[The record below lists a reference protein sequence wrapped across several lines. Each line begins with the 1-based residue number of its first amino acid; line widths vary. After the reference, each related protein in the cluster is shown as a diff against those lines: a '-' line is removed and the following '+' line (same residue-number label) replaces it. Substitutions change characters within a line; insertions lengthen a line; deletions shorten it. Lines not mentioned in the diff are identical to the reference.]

1 MASPSNHWK
10 LGLFVVCGVTLGLTA
25 LVLFSARSLR
35 TETVQYKSYFDESVQ
50 GLEVGSP
57 VKFRGVTIGKVSAI
71 DVGPDRRHVAVT
83 SELGE
88 DEINVMGIGSGKGKK
103 LAIKVPPDLRVQI
116 ASAGITGVKFV
127 QLDFFPIKANPPPD
141 LPFPV
146 SVNYIPAA
154 VSTMKNLEDAVIHA
168 VDRFPDMTDA
178 AMKVMDKLNQLLKD
192 VDDRHLPAHA
202 ASVLAKADAALSTVQ
217 GVVAKLDTGRM
228 GAQAEK
234 TLLELDGMAMRMNR
248 ILDRIDGD
256 KGMVMS
262 AQRASDAVGDAALSA
277 RGLGEDLSTTLRDFQ
292 LLTESLLKLTDALER
307 DSDMLV
313 KGRAK
318 GAR

>member
-25 LVLFSARSLR
+25 LVVFSARSLR
-35 TETVQYKSYFDESVQ
+35 IETAQYKSYFNESVQ
-50 GLEVGSP
+50 GLETGSP
-57 VKFRGVTIGKVSAI
+57 VKFRGVTIGRVSAI
-71 DVGPDRRHVAVT
+71 DVAPDRRHVAVT
-83 SELGE
+83 SELGV
-88 DEINVMGIGSGKGKK
+88 DAINLMGLGSGKGKT
-103 LAIKVPPDLRVQI
+103 LAIKVPPDMRVQI

-127 QLDFFPIKANPPPD
+127 QLDFFPIKSNPPPD

-154 VSTMKNLEDAVIHA
+154 MSTMKNLEDAVIHA
-168 VDRFPDMTDA
+168 VDRFPEMIEA
-178 AMKVMDKLNQLLKD
+178 VMKLMDQLNHLVND
-192 VDDRHLPAHA
+192 VDDRHLPAQA
-202 ASVLAKADAALSTVQ
+202 ASMLARADTALSTVQ
-217 GVVAKLDTGRM
+217 TAVARLDTGKI
-228 GAQAEK
+228 GTQTEN
-234 TLLELDGMAMRMNR
+234 TLSELTGTAVRMNR
-248 ILDRIDGD
+248 ILDRLDGD
-256 KGMVMS
+256 KGIVTS
-262 AQRASDAVGDAALSA
+262 AKRASDAVGDAALSA
-277 RGLGEDLSTTLRDFQ
+277 RGLGDDLSTTLREFQ

>member
-1 MASPSNHWK
+1 VASPSNHWK
-10 LGLFVVCGVTLGLTA
+10 LGLFVVCGVTLGLGA
-25 LVLFSARSLR
+25 LVLFSARSLQ
-35 TETVQYKSYFDESVQ
+35 TETVQYKSYFNESVQ
-50 GLEVGSP
+50 GLETGSP
-57 VKFRGVTIGKVSAI
+57 VKFRGVTIGRVSAI

-83 SELGE
+83 SELGV
-88 DEINVMGIGSGKGKK
+88 DEINVMGLGSGKGKK
-103 LAIKVPPDLRVQI
+103 LAVSVPPDLRVQI

-127 QLDFFPIKANPPPD
+127 QLDFFPIKNNPPPD

-154 VSTMKNLEDAVIHA
+154 VSTMKNLEDAVIQA

-178 AMKVMDKLNQLLKD
+178 VMKLMDKLNILMND
-192 VDDRHLPAHA
+192 VDDKHLPEHA
-202 ASVLAKADAALSTVQ
+202 ASTLARADATLSAVQ
-217 GVVAKLDTGRM
+217 TAVTRLDTGRI
-228 GAQAEK
+228 GTQAEK
-234 TLLELDGMAMRMNR
+234 TLAELDGTAVRMNR

-256 KGMVMS
+256 KGVVMS

-277 RGLGEDLSTTLRDFQ
+277 RGLGEDLSVTLRDFQ
-292 LLTESLLKLTDALER
+292 RLTDSLSRLTDALER

>member
-10 LGLFVVCGVTLGLTA
+10 LGLFVVCGVTLGLSA

-50 GLEVGSP
+50 GLETGSP
-57 VKFRGVTIGKVSAI
+57 VKFRGVTIGRVSAI
-71 DVGPDRRHVAVT
+71 DVAPDRRHVAVT
-83 SELGE
+83 SELGV
-88 DEINVMGIGSGKGKK
+88 DAINLMGLGSGKGKN
-103 LAIKVPPDLRVQI
+103 LAIRVPPDLRVQI

-127 QLDFFPIKANPPPD
+127 QLDFFSIKGNPPPE

-154 VSTMKNLEDAVIHA
+154 VSTMKNLEDAVIQA
-168 VDRFPDMTDA
+168 VDRFPEMTDA
-178 AMKVMDKLNQLLKD
+178 AMKLMDKVNRLMDEIEEK
-192 VDDRHLPAHA
+192 HLPTRA
-202 ASVLAKADAALSTVQ
+202 ASALAKTDSALTAVQ
-217 GVVAKLDTGRM
+217 ASVAKLDTGRI

-234 TLLELDGMAMRMNR
+234 TLVDLSETAVRMNH
-248 ILDRIDGD
+248 ILNRLDGD
-256 KGMVMS
+256 KGVVAS

-277 RGLGEDLSTTLRDFQ
+277 RGLGEDLSTTLHDVQR
-292 LLTESLLKLTDALER
+292 LAESLGRLTDALER

-318 GAR
+318 AAR

>member
-10 LGLFVVCGVTLGLTA
+10 LGLFVVCGVTLGFAA

-57 VKFRGVTIGKVSAI
+57 VKFRGVTIGRVSAI

-83 SELGE
+83 SELGV
-88 DEINVMGIGSGKGKK
+88 DEINIMGIGTGKGKK

-127 QLDFFPIKANPPPD
+127 TLDFFPIKSNPPPD

-178 AMKVMDKLNQLLKD
+178 AMKMMDKLNQLLID

-217 GVVAKLDTGRM
+217 GVVAKLDTGRI

-234 TLLELDGMAMRMNR
+234 TLLELDGTAMRMNR

>member
-1 MASPSNHWK
+1 
-10 LGLFVVCGVTLGLTA
+10 LFVVCGVVLALSAVVTL
-25 LVLFSARSLR
+25 SARSLR

-57 VKFRGVTIGKVSAI
+57 VKFRGVTIGTVSAI
-71 DVGPDRRHVAVT
+71 DVAPDRRHVVVT
-83 SELGE
+83 SQLGV
-88 DEINVMGIGSGKGKK
+88 DEINVMGLGSGKGKK
-103 LAIKVPPDLRVQI
+103 LAIKVPPDLRVQL

-127 QLDFFPIKANPPPD
+127 QLDFFPLKSNPPPD

-146 SVNYIPAA
+146 GDNYIPAA

-178 AMKVMDKLNQLLKD
+178 AMKLMDKLDHLLID

-202 ASVLAKADAALSTVQ
+202 ASVLAKADAALSAVQ
-217 GVVAKLDTGRM
+217 TAVARVDTAKI
-228 GAQAEK
+228 GAEAQK
-234 TLLELDGMAMRMNR
+234 TLVELNGTSVRMNR
-248 ILDRIDGD
+248 ILDRVDGD
-256 KGMVMS
+256 RGVMMS

-277 RGLGEDLSTTLRDFQ
+277 RGIGEDLSSTLRDVQ
-292 LLTESLLKLTDALER
+292 LVTESLLKLTDALER

-318 GAR
+318 AAR

>member
-1 MASPSNHWK
+1 
-10 LGLFVVCGVTLGLTA
+10 VCGVTLGLAA
-25 LVLFSARSLR
+25 LVLFTARSLR

-57 VKFRGVTIGKVSAI
+57 VKFRGVTIGRVSAI

-83 SELGE
+83 SELGV
-88 DEINVMGIGSGKGKK
+88 DEINIMGIGSGKGKK

-127 QLDFFPIKANPPPD
+127 QLDFFPIKTNPPPE

-168 VDRFPDMTDA
+168 VDRFPDMADA
-178 AMKVMDKLNQLLKD
+178 ALKMLDKLNQLLID

-202 ASVLAKADAALSTVQ
+202 ASVLAKADTALSTLQ
-217 GVVAKLDTGRM
+217 GTVAKLDTGRI

-234 TLLELDGMAMRMNR
+234 TLVQLDGTAMRMNR

-262 AQRASDAVGDAALSA
+262 AQRATDAVGDAALSA